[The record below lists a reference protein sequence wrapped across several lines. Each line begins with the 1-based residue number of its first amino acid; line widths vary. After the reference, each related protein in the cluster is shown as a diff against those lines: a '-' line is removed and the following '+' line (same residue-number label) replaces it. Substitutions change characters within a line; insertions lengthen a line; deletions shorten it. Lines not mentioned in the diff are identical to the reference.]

1 MLFAF
6 LNRIGILPIIKPI
19 KQKLVGIGYVANKN
33 FNNLLT
39 SNTPII
45 PPSAIGNRK
54 AKFFLKSLNSNNYV
68 ISLNLDDLKVKYK
81 LIIEFSDKSNDK
93 YVINI
98 FDKNTVTLF
107 PWDGNL
113 QEDMINMD
121 NIPARDNLYSFC
133 IYIINK
139 DNSSN

>member
-1 MLFAF
+1 MCSNLIDNTPIKKVNKKYSKQCNLKPDLLFAF

-54 AKFFLKSLNSNNYV
+54 EKFLLNERNNEYYQQRRRIFL
-68 ISLNLDDLKVKYK
+68 
-81 LIIEFSDKSNDK
+81 
-93 YVINI
+93 
-98 FDKNTVTLF
+98 
-107 PWDGNL
+107 
-113 QEDMINMD
+113 
-121 NIPARDNLYSFC
+121 
-133 IYIINK
+133 
-139 DNSSN
+139 